1 MLKYLLV
8 AAISYLFGSI
18 PWALVIGKVFYHKD
32 IRQYGSGNLG
42 ASNAGRVLGKP
53 AAIAVT
59 VLDALKAVIS
69 MAIASLISKDT
80 NLIAFAG
87 VACCIGHCF
96 PVFAQFKGGKAV
108 ATTYGYFLGLVIF
121 VNHNFFWGFLFPAIA
136 FFVILYLTR
145 IVSVSSMAAVGL
157 EVLASFLIIK
167 NPLPVSLCLLVIWA
181 FIVYRHRSNIERIKN
196 GTESRVKWMGPLP
209 GEKK

>member
-59 VLDALKAVIS
+59 VLDALMAVIS